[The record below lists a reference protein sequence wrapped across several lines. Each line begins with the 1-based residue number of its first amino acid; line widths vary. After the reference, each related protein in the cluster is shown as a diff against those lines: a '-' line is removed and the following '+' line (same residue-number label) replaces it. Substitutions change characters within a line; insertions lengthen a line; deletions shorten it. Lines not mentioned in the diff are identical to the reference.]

1 MANFGNRILTTFVPC
16 LMVLIGNAPAFAQL
30 FVGKAGSDTNDCTS
44 PAAPC
49 LTIQAAV
56 NKVPGGSLGVDI
68 SVGPGSYAESVN
80 IFYARAMRIVGNCND
95 LSAVQIL
102 TNGTAI
108 WVQDHAIGIIQ
119 CLTIT
124 ATVVGAVGIAARQFP
139 IVDIDRVRF
148 SGFPQ
153 GHQIAISESSR
164 LSCLHGP
171 NGEPVVVT
179 GGSHTFAAAA
189 GGSHLYLNC
198 PISFEGTSNQAFS
211 YFTQCTE
218 LSVCKY
224 SELSWTG
231 PSITG
236 KQLNC
241 DNSDITL
248 PSGTPPAGFTASI
261 PGTGV
266 DNPDSRCKIR

>member
-1 MANFGNRILTTFVPC
+1 MF
-16 LMVLIGNAPAFAQL
+16 MIGNAPASAQL
-30 FVGKAGSDTNDCTS
+30 FVGKTGNDANDCAS
-44 PAAPC
+44 PSTAC

-68 SVGPGSYAESVN
+68 SVAPGTYAERVN
-80 IFYARAMRIVGNCND
+80 IFYARAMRIFGDCND
-95 LSAVQIL
+95 LSAVQIA
-102 TNGTAI
+102 TSGVGI

-124 ATVVGAVGIAARQFP
+124 ATVNGAIGIAARQFP
-139 IVDIDRVRF
+139 IVDIERVRF

-153 GHQIAISESSR
+153 GLHIALSESSR
-164 LSCLHGP
+164 LSCIHGP

-179 GGSHTFAAAA
+179 GGADTFAAAT

-198 PISFEGTSNQAFS
+198 PVSFEGTSGQSFS

-224 SELSWTG
+224 HGLSWKG
-231 PSITG
+231 ANIAG
-236 KQLNC
+236 KQMNC
-241 DNSDITL
+241 DNSDVTL
-248 PSGTPPAGFTASI
+248 PNGVPPTGFTASI